1 MSGSERYLQ
10 LGLRLGRHVDGLVDA
25 YYGPPELKEQV
36 DAEELV
42 PAEQLALDAAELL
55 DMLEDGW
62 VRDQVAGC
70 ATYARVLAG
79 EPISYSDEVEGC
91 YGVRPQRT
99 SASVYKEAHAEL
111 DELLPGDGS
120 LAERRVAWRERHLC
134 PGDAAVALLEDLL
147 PLLRKRTLELVELPD
162 GERVTL
168 EPVSGEPWWAFNYYQ
183 GGFHSRVVLN
193 SDVPTTGL
201 DVLTLATHEV
211 YPGHHTEHAVK
222 EQLLGIEERIQL
234 VPTPQALL
242 SEGIAEIGLDLVL
255 DDAAR
260 EEAHAII
267 RRHGVALV
275 DPELSARITRASE
288 RLGTVSLDAAQF
300 IHEDGMDP
308 EEAAEYVARW
318 SLRPLEEARRSVSFV
333 TDPTWRAYVIT
344 YSAGE
349 ELCRAYVRG
358 DGARFATLLTE
369 AVRTRELLSAA

>member
-1 MSGSERYLQ
+1 LSGSERYLQ

-134 PGDAAVALLEDLL
+134 
-147 PLLRKRTLELVELPD
+147 
-162 GERVTL
+162 L
-168 EPVSGEPWWAFNYYQ
+168 EPR
-183 GGFHSRVVLN
+183 SRA
-193 SDVPTTGL
+193 DRGRYETVPQRV
-201 DVLTLATHEV
+201 D
-211 YPGHHTEHAVK
+211 P
-222 EQLLGIEERIQL
+222 
-234 VPTPQALL
+234 
-242 SEGIAEIGLDLVL
+242 
-255 DDAAR
+255 AAR
-260 EEAHAII
+260 GPP
-267 RRHGVALV
+267 RH
-275 DPELSARITRASE
+275 
-288 RLGTVSLDAAQF
+288 
-300 IHEDGMDP
+300 
-308 EEAAEYVARW
+308 
-318 SLRPLEEARRSVSFV
+318 RPDCDRQPQRH
-333 TDPTWRAYVIT
+333 R
-344 YSAGE
+344 
-349 ELCRAYVRG
+349 
-358 DGARFATLLTE
+358 
-369 AVRTRELLSAA
+369 

>member
-201 DVLTLATHEV
+201 DVLKLATHEV

>member
-1 MSGSERYLQ
+1 
-10 LGLRLGRHVDGLVDA
+10 VDGLVDA

-201 DVLTLATHEV
+201 DVLKLATHEV

>member
-1 MSGSERYLQ
+1 LSGSERYLQ

-201 DVLTLATHEV
+201 DVLKLATHEV

-358 DGARFATLLTE
+358 DGARFATLLTA

>member
-1 MSGSERYLQ
+1 LSGSERYLQ

-201 DVLTLATHEV
+201 DVLKLATHEV

-288 RLGTVSLDAAQF
+288 RLGTVSLDAAQL